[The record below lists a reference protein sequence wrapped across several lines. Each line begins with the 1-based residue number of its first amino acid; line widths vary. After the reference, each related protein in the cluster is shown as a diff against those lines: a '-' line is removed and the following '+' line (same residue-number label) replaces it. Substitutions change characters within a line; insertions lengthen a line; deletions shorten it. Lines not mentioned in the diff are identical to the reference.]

1 MFYQIGCL
9 HVQDGLQ
16 KFLNHHWQYQ
26 KIKKRDFSE
35 FISDSYRQDLTK
47 LEYVSIICDAT
58 SLLTSLDFAL
68 NVKKSKLEPTTE
80 LLVLGFSINSITMK
94 MNFTQTKKDD
104 LKVLLKRT
112 LFKKTT
118 KKTACS
124 VNRNGN
130 LNQICKTYGY
140 DTKNE

>member
-1 MFYQIGCL
+1 MSPCPRWFTKIL
-9 HVQDGLQ
+9 KPSLAIP
-16 KFLNHHWQYQ
+16 

-112 LFKKTT
+112 LFNKQFKKQL
-118 KKTACS
+118 AQLI
-124 VNRNGN
+124 GMA
-130 LNQICKTYGY
+130 I
-140 DTKNE
+140 

>member
-1 MFYQIGCL
+1 MVI
-9 HVQDGLQ
+9 
-16 KFLNHHWQYQ
+16 Q
-26 KIKKRDFSE
+26 KIKKRDFAE
-35 FISDSYRQDLTK
+35 FISDIYQHDFTK
-47 LEYVSIICDAT
+47 LEYVSNICDAT

-112 LFKKTT
+112 LFKKAT

-124 VNRNGN
+124 VNR
-130 LNQICKTYGY
+130 
-140 DTKNE
+140 KNCDRFP

>member
-1 MFYQIGCL
+1 MSPYPRWFTKIL
-9 HVQDGLQ
+9 KPSLVI
-16 KFLNHHWQYQ
+16 Q
-26 KIKKRDFSE
+26 KIKKRDFAE
-35 FISDSYRQDLTK
+35 FISDIYQHDFTK
-47 LEYVSIICDAT
+47 LEYVSNICDAT

-80 LLVLGFSINSITMK
+80 LLVLGFSINSIIMK

-112 LFKKTT
+112 LFKKAT

-124 VNRNGN
+124 VNR
-130 LNQICKTYGY
+130 
-140 DTKNE
+140 KNCDRFP